1 MQVAGIKE
9 SYRFKEVFGSE
20 INYQWD
26 KKGVRMM
33 LTLVVGSLADSS
45 MSMGLRKKGWREKC
59 R

>member
-1 MQVAGIKE
+1 
-9 SYRFKEVFGSE
+9 
-20 INYQWD
+20 
-26 KKGVRMM
+26 MM